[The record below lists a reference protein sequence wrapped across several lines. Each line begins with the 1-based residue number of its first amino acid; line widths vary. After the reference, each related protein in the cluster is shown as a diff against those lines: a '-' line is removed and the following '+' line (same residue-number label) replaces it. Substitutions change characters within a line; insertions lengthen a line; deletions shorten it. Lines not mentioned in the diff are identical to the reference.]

1 MSSLLLFEKEGFIS
15 KELIQIMRNRFSHES
30 IKMVLN
36 YEECLTELSDFTPD
50 VLMLGANIPCCNS
63 LDFIEQIRQMYPGVC
78 IILSTDYNIDE
89 YRKEAILKGA
99 SHVVSKELWTGNE
112 ILALINTI
120 FITKKSQVH
129 KKAENPSVEI
139 EEDTL
144 QRFS

>member
-1 MSSLLLFEKEGFIS
+1 MSSLLLFEKEGFLS
-15 KELIQIMRNRFSHES
+15 KELIQIIQNRFSHES

-36 YEECLTELSDFTPD
+36 YEECLAELCDFTPD
-50 VLMLGANIPCCNS
+50 ILMLGGNIPSCNS

-78 IILSTDYNIDE
+78 IILNTDYNIDE

-120 FITKKSQVH
+120 FITKKSQVQ
-129 KKAENPSVEI
+129 KEAENPSVEI